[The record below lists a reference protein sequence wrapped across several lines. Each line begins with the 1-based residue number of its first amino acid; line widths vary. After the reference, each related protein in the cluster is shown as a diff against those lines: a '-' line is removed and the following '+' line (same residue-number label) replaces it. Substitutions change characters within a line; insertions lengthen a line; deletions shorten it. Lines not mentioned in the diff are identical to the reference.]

1 MIRQILTLCIMAV
14 VVLGNAAQLNATTL
28 SFNPNQTMPVAIP
41 DNNATGI
48 TRTYTVT
55 GIPAGATVNFV
66 TMTLTF
72 SVTHTWVGDLRTTLT
87 SPDAEV
93 HRLFYD
99 IGDTASPGGAGD
111 SSNLTGPY
119 TLADTG
125 ATTLWTGAGGGGDT
139 FVVPSGTYRTTNINV
154 NTATS
159 INTTFGYPGVPFA
172 DSLFGVKKEK
182 PLRPESAELT
192 NGTWTL
198 VMSDNATGDTG
209 TLSVARL
216 DIDYIV
222 PTAANATVNGRLLTP
237 EGRGLSNAEVRIFNL
252 STGAI
257 ESTRSSSFGHF
268 EFSDLPVGNDYVIS
282 VFSRRFQF
290 SDRVISLN
298 EDVTDLVLQANSF

>member
-1 MIRQILTLCIMAV
+1 MTKQIVSVCLMAV
-14 VVLGNAAQLNATTL
+14 IIFGGAAQLSATTL
-28 SFNPNQTMPVAIP
+28 SFNPNQAMPVAIP

-55 GIPAGATVNFV
+55 GVPAGGTVNFV

-72 SVTHTWVGDLRTTLT
+72 SPSHTWVGDLRATLT
-87 SPDAEV
+87 SPDGEV
-93 HRLFYD
+93 HTLFYD
-99 IGDTASPGGAGD
+99 IGDTNSPNGTGD

-125 ATTLWTGAGGGGDT
+125 ATTLWTGALGGT
-139 FVVPSGTYRTTNINV
+139 SAFVIPSGTYRTTNINV

-159 INTTFGYPGVPFA
+159 INTTFGYPGLPFV

-198 VMSDNATGDTG
+198 VMSDNASGETG

-216 DIDYIV
+216 DIDYLE
-222 PTAANATVNGRLLTP
+222 PTAANASIRGKLLTP
-237 EGRGLSNAEVRIFNL
+237 DGAGLNNAEVRIFSL
-252 STGAI
+252 STGDI
-257 ESTRSSSFGHF
+257 VST
-268 EFSDLPVGNDYVIS
+268 LPLMQLPHD
-282 VFSRRFQF
+282 F
-290 SDRVISLN
+290 LH
-298 EDVTDLVLQANSF
+298 